1 MQCSPSVKKWAC
13 TPADLCYHTSLLA
26 KPGIMVTHSFFLCT
40 STAFL
45 LSTRLR
51 CTLKKISGR
60 PGFKTVLPTFQCT
73 SVYFWYIP
81 ESLRGLSETE
91 DWWKKVDR
99 VRTVRRT
106 SCCDIHG
113 HRALFDPSSLK
124 KTPSWTG
131 LVFKQL
137 YTLHEIFN
145 FFLSKPAI
153 YWHIVRS
160 TPLQSLIILI
170 QLMNA
175 W

>member
-1 MQCSPSVKKWAC
+1 LIYALIARGHPKFCIIFFVSSIVYTLLLTIKLVVQCSPSVKKWAC

-124 KTPSWTG
+124 KTPS
-131 LVFKQL
+131 
-137 YTLHEIFN
+137 
-145 FFLSKPAI
+145 
-153 YWHIVRS
+153 
-160 TPLQSLIILI
+160 
-170 QLMNA
+170 
-175 W
+175 